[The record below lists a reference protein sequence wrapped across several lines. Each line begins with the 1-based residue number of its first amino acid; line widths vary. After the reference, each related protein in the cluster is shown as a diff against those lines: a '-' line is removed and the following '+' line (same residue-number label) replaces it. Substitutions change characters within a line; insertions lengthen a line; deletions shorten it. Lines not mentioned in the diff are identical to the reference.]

1 MVLNSAF
8 LFIKAEAHTA
18 EVKELVEPLMKEKG
32 LRIVKKGELKAEVI
46 DKKQLIDNHYYAIAS
61 KATILKPKELNVPN
75 DKFKGKFGLDWQAAL
90 DAGKVFNAL
99 DGCEYFGVDAEGMA
113 GLWAVGKKADKL
125 VKFGGGF
132 YCGDIEHGGKRAYIF
147 NGFFMD
153 MRAGY
158 VKPGK
163 SIFYYVVQW
172 DSKKLSWGDFRTKV
186 CGATDPEQAD
196 PGSMR
201 GQIFAK
207 WEDLKLA
214 AKPDV
219 GNNGMHAS
227 ASPFEGLSERMN
239 WLGYKC
245 EKDAYGEKCLNLGI
259 PMKVLKE
266 WCRDPQVVLD
276 QSGKKGSCYDS
287 MEDLDAQPCLDK
299 MSELWT
305 LNRERPTGK
314 VSGVEYDFFNEYANI
329 LAGKTECHKVFEN
342 ANVLAFLDG
351 ATGHVVVISKVVG
364 FPTMLDMPG
373 PKATDLMKEVPRLAK
388 AVKEAMGAKFVNMT
402 THRGVKDEVFHP
414 NMHIV
419 AEGAKKLSAD
429 AAKDLLG
436 KIDLALHPPTP
447 LKHAKFHQVGKIRP
461 EATGLNLSVKAIG
474 DTVAKEVKPGTMVHE
489 VQVADATGAVTI
501 SLSADQKDVIKK
513 GKTYELR
520 NCSTRMIKGH
530 IMIVVDKW
538 GKIAAVEAEIE
549 PSTEKDISAVEY
561 EQVKS

>member
-1 MVLNSAF
+1 
-8 LFIKAEAHTA
+8 
-18 EVKELVEPLMKEKG
+18 
-32 LRIVKKGELKAEVI
+32 
-46 DKKQLIDNHYYAIAS
+46 
-61 KATILKPKELNVPN
+61 
-75 DKFKGKFGLDWQAAL
+75 
-90 DAGKVFNAL
+90 
-99 DGCEYFGVDAEGMA
+99 
-113 GLWAVGKKADKL
+113 
-125 VKFGGGF
+125 
-132 YCGDIEHGGKRAYIF
+132 
-147 NGFFMD
+147 
-153 MRAGY
+153 
-158 VKPGK
+158 
-163 SIFYYVVQW
+163 
-172 DSKKLSWGDFRTKV
+172 
-186 CGATDPEQAD
+186 
-196 PGSMR
+196 
-201 GQIFAK
+201 
-207 WEDLKLA
+207 
-214 AKPDV
+214 
-219 GNNGMHAS
+219 
-227 ASPFEGLSERMN
+227 MN

-276 QSGKKGSCYDS
+276 QSGKKGSCYDA

-314 VSGVEYDFFNEYANI
+314 VSGVQYDFFNSYANI
-329 LAGKTECHKVFEN
+329 LAGRAECQKVFEN
-342 ANVLAFLDG
+342 ANVLAFLDA

-402 THRGVKDEVFHP
+402 THRGVAGEVFHP
-414 NMHIV
+414 NMHVV

-429 AAKDLLG
+429 EAKALVG
-436 KIDLALHPPTP
+436 KIDVALHPPTP
-447 LKHAKFHQVGKIRP
+447 LKQAKFHQVGKIKP
-461 EATGLNLSVKAIG
+461 ETAGLNLSVKAVG
-474 DTVAKEVKPGTMVHE
+474 DTIEKEVKPGTKVYE
-489 VQVADATGAVTI
+489 AQVADATGAVTI
-501 SLSADQKDVIKK
+501 SLTADQKDLIKK

-520 NCSTRMIKGH
+520 NASTRMIKGH